1 LKDWGLHCDDLN
13 KEKIVTVIPH
23 FNRGYYYDDFIGC
36 VFSSDPLPD
45 AQKVFAEAQNLQK
58 QGKLEAA
65 RLRYQQTLGLQGA
78 VFHEDKH
85 GIVSNAVRMVATL
98 TEEINQKRA
107 EAHPR
112 LNQRLDMVVRN
123 QPLDE
128 AIRAVVEAG
137 GFQLDLVDGSLEDAM
152 ALQNLPEL
160 REPYLDFR
168 PATVWQGLELLIAPY
183 HLTWQMKDADT
194 ITVGTTRRFHSPSAW
209 EYAVADLV
217 VPLEQEISEETV
229 TVEKSAAIAERKSV
243 AKVVKIFLKAIRTIT
258 GQKTDSILTPGSAML
273 IDFGLLVVYAEPE
286 THAKVQSFIRAL
298 RDSRMDIVKVA
309 GCKLPSKERTFL
321 KELQKLTIARWK
333 SRTGARKKEAREQ
346 ALQRVNTN
354 LATEPW
360 QLLSEAIRG
369 EVDLRGLTMLQI
381 AWDDPHI
388 TKVDSELVMRS
399 AWCITAA
406 AQAVPTNTELVALSE
421 KVLSTVKDIKIR
433 KPRYSYPSDHLAVL
447 YAGLVSQDGDTLSSQ
462 VDDVIKSMAKVH
474 EDSNLWTTRI
484 IAEGLFSP
492 SARNESR
499 LLEAILAHEI
509 RGDDHVLLTS
519 LIAKRRG
526 GQLWETFSQEM
537 PDIVEGQGLY
547 TEVEVILNQ
556 LEESELAFLPE

>member
-1 LKDWGLHCDDLN
+1 M
-13 KEKIVTVIPH
+13 TVIPH
-23 FNRGYYYDDFIGC
+23 FNRGYYYNAFIGC

-45 AQKVFAEAQNLQK
+45 AQKVFAEAQDLQK

-78 VFHEDKH
+78 VFHEDQH
-85 GIVSNAVRMVATL
+85 GIVSNAVRTIATL

-123 QPLDE
+123 QPLDD

-137 GFQLDLVDGSLEDAM
+137 GFQLDLVSGSLEDAM
-152 ALQNLPEL
+152 ALRNLPEL
-160 REPYLDFR
+160 RETYLDLR

-209 EYAVADLV
+209 GYAVADLV

-229 TVEKSAAIAERKSV
+229 TIEKSAAIAEKSV
-243 AKVVKIFLKAIRTIT
+243 AKVVKTFLKAIRTIT

-273 IDFGLLVVYAEPE
+273 IDFGLLVVYGEPS
-286 THAKVQSFIRAL
+286 THEKVQAFITAL
-298 RDSRMDIVKVA
+298 RDGRMAIVKIA
-309 GCKLPSKERTFL
+309 GRKLSSKDRAFL
-321 KELQKLTIARWK
+321 KTLQTRTIARWK

-346 ALQRVNTN
+346 ALQRVAAN
-354 LATEPW
+354 LDPAPW
-360 QLLSEAIRG
+360 QLLAEAIRG
-369 EVDLRGLTMLQI
+369 GVDLEALAMLQI

-388 TKVDSELVMRS
+388 KKADSERVMRS
-399 AWCITAA
+399 AWCIIAA

-447 YAGLVSQDGDTLSSQ
+447 YAGLASQDGDALSSQ

-509 RGDDHVLLTS
+509 DGNDHVLLTS

-537 PDIVEGQGLY
+537 PDIVEGQWLY
-547 TEVEVILNQ
+547 TEVELILNQ
-556 LEESELAFLPE
+556 LEASELAFLPE